1 MNPLHQTA
9 EAVEQKRLERVA
21 SFEKWEALAPIRGPA
36 GRGRQT
42 TEPAWKTP
50 LPPALFFQLSGQ
62 AGTAPKWGQQPPL
75 RNPGLELTKG
85 RGKGSKASTEGDGPG
100 VGVATA
106 YVGATV
112 LGSSA
117 VWHGMRA
124 ISTTSAVFEDFVI
137 TSGVAAEA
145 VIGAGGD
152 EAAFLFRRTVRT
164 LYYSGVLLLVITA
177 LWKWRSSAAYALSA
191 SKGLTSKSS
200 ACIAGDG
207 PRWSR
212 TPTAPAA
219 LEWAWAPATPAVAT
233 PPAVSDNDHSRWADL
248 RREISWESVSERL
261 AKTRLVK
268 AKKLAGAA
276 EITATLTPLG
286 FAATMI
292 SGTGVKYEINAQ
304 ASRLLEASCS
314 CLDYG
319 RYGPLCKHGGGVLFA
334 LCQGQLQSEKSVWC
348 DTPNNTS
355 ASGARN
361 LGSVLRELRDSEAE
375 LLATKNQ
382 LRKASEDLQELLSRT
397 RATTQYL
404 DILDA
409 AESHQRRLATCG
421 HQDC

>member
-1 MNPLHQTA
+1 MANSINVVYVNPLLPTA
-9 EAVEQKRLERVA
+9 DAAERQRLERAA
-21 SFEKWEALAPIRGPA
+21 SFETWEAIAPIRGPA

-50 LPPALFFQLSGQ
+50 LPPAPFPVEW
-62 AGTAPKWGQQPPL
+62 AGTAPKWGQQPAF

-212 TPTAPAA
+212 TPTAPVA
-219 LEWAWAPATPAVAT
+219 LDWAWAPATPIVVT
-233 PPAVSDNDHSRWADL
+233 PLAVSDNDHSRWTDL

-261 AKTRLVK
+261 AKTRLVQ
-268 AKKLAGAA
+268 AA
-276 EITATLTPLG
+276 LTPLG
-286 FAATMI
+286 F
-292 SGTGVKYEINAQ
+292 GGYHDK
-304 ASRLLEASCS
+304 R
-314 CLDYG
+314 
-319 RYGPLCKHGGGVLFA
+319 HG
-334 LCQGQLQSEKSVWC
+334 S
-348 DTPNNTS
+348 
-355 ASGARN
+355 
-361 LGSVLRELRDSEAE
+361 
-375 LLATKNQ
+375 
-382 LRKASEDLQELLSRT
+382 
-397 RATTQYL
+397 
-404 DILDA
+404 
-409 AESHQRRLATCG
+409 
-421 HQDC
+421 